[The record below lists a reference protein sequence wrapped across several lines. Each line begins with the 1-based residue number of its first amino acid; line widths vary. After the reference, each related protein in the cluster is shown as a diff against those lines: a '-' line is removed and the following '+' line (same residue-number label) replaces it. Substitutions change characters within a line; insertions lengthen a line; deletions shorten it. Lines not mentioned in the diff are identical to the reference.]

1 MNYNDYDDY
10 EVLYDFDEAEVKS
23 DSYSEPLSIP
33 DAFLACRRQLHVANI
48 GYIAELAHTTKE
60 EVALALQGTALFQ
73 NPEFFMR
80 NAIEWNIDDGWEF
93 REQYLSGF
101 LPLKLRT
108 AKIVNRRMSGKFDK
122 EVRALEKLTDD
133 SGMIQTM
140 PVFSLG
146 SPFVPE
152 DIYAVFIQTLLRL
165 RDKPRVVY
173 NPLKARFHIGITNQ
187 DDLRQAKSNPLYNT
201 TRMNAIE
208 IITKTMNAATVK
220 VYDERTDYYGKV
232 VRIFN
237 KAETYRAQEIQK
249 KLIEVFKSYINSST
263 SRRKRVKDAYAKT
276 FIGFHHIS
284 FDGSYLTFPDL
295 NPQIHLFDHQ
305 KNAIAQALESEHNVL
320 FAHRVGAGKTYVIII
335 TAHELYRTGLS
346 KKNLVV
352 VPNQI
357 LQDFEQAHKLLYP
370 DDKILVVTPKM
381 FTPSHRAEIL
391 EDIRDGDYTA
401 VYMAYSSFKMVPMSK
416 QYKLSQMSKEIGEI
430 RATAASA
437 PNAYERHS
445 LESMADK
452 KAEKMREFAQEYSDP
467 KWLCFDR
474 LGVDTLFVDEAHNFK
489 NISINSRSDG
499 IVGFRSKGS
508 KTSDEMLQKVHFVNR
523 SVFST
528 GTPLTNSI
536 ADLYTLMTYLQ
547 PEQLKFRNIESF
559 DMWINTFG
567 ERESDFE
574 LDVGHKLRPITRFS
588 TFHNLTELM
597 DMFSLVCNFH
607 YEDGGE
613 EIPKAN
619 YSNVTLQK
627 TDEQEEYI
635 KDLGERTELIRQH
648 LVSRKEDNLLKI
660 TTDGRKCALDLC
672 LTDPYQSGG
681 GKIEACAEEIWQLY
695 RHYDG
700 KSQVVFSDIGT
711 PKEGFNVYD
720 ELKENLAELG
730 VPRDE
735 IAFIHEAKTERQRA
749 RLFQAVND
757 GRIRV
762 IIGSTEKLGVGVNIQ
777 KNLIAMHHLSIP
789 WRPSD
794 IEQREGRILR
804 RGNSCEKVFIYRYIT
819 EGTFDGYSWQLLEN
833 KQKFIAGFLS
843 GTSAVN
849 SVRDIS
855 DTVLTYAEV
864 KALAIG
870 NKLIKKRVDTAN
882 RLEHMRITSRQRERQ
897 LAELKQM
904 VDAFPDK
911 IRHQKEH
918 VDQIRLNYTYYT
930 HHRTKVSRE
939 ERQAFGEELI
949 EALKQKSS
957 EPRIFDTYNGFTVEL
972 PADMPQERPYI
983 YLVGLMGERFYVEI
997 DPQKPMGCSQRLD
1010 FTLDRLDER
1019 AEQQNAVLSQ
1029 YRRQLKDARADIAAG
1044 NPYIEQIEALEQELE
1059 RIDKELN
1066 ESEAA

>member
-1 MNYNDYDDY
+1 MNHTDYDNY
-10 EVLYDFDEAEVKS
+10 EVLYDFDESEIES
-23 DSYSEPLSIP
+23 DLCSEPLSIP

-101 LPLKLRT
+101 LPFKLRT
-108 AKIVNRRMSGKFDK
+108 AKIVNRRMNGKFDK

-146 SPFVPE
+146 APFIPE
-152 DIYAVFIQTLLRL
+152 EIYAVFIQTLLRL

-220 VYDERTDYYGKV
+220 VYDDRTDYYGKV
-232 VRIFN
+232 IRIFN
-237 KAETYRAQEIQK
+237 KTETYRAQEIQK

-276 FIGFHHIS
+276 FIGFHHTS
-284 FDGSYLTFPDL
+284 FDGSYLIFPDL
-295 NPQIHLFDHQ
+295 NPHIPLFNHQ

-381 FTPSHRAEIL
+381 FTPSHRSEIL

-416 QYKLSQMSKEIGEI
+416 QYKLGQMSKEIGEI
-430 RATAASA
+430 RAAAASA

-467 KWLCFDR
+467 QWLCFDR
-474 LGVDTLFVDEAHNFK
+474 LGVETLFVDEAHNFK

-499 IVGFRSKGS
+499 IVGMRNKGS
-508 KTSDEMLQKVHFVNR
+508 KTADEMLQKVHFVNR
-523 SVFST
+523 AVFST

-588 TFHNLTELM
+588 TFHNLE
-597 DMFSLVCNFH
+597 
-607 YEDGGE
+607 
-613 EIPKAN
+613 
-619 YSNVTLQK
+619 
-627 TDEQEEYI
+627 
-635 KDLGERTELIRQH
+635 H
-648 LVSRKEDNLLKI
+648 L
-660 TTDGRKCALDLC
+660 
-672 LTDPYQSGG
+672 
-681 GKIEACAEEIWQLY
+681 
-695 RHYDG
+695 
-700 KSQVVFSDIGT
+700 
-711 PKEGFNVYD
+711 
-720 ELKENLAELG
+720 
-730 VPRDE
+730 
-735 IAFIHEAKTERQRA
+735 
-749 RLFQAVND
+749 
-757 GRIRV
+757 RI
-762 IIGSTEKLGVGVNIQ
+762 S
-777 KNLIAMHHLSIP
+777 
-789 WRPSD
+789 
-794 IEQREGRILR
+794 
-804 RGNSCEKVFIYRYIT
+804 
-819 EGTFDGYSWQLLEN
+819 
-833 KQKFIAGFLS
+833 
-843 GTSAVN
+843 
-849 SVRDIS
+849 
-855 DTVLTYAEV
+855 
-864 KALAIG
+864 
-870 NKLIKKRVDTAN
+870 
-882 RLEHMRITSRQRERQ
+882 SRQRERQ
-897 LAELKQM
+897 LAELNQM

-911 IRHQKEH
+911 IRRQKEH
-918 VDQIRLNYTYYT
+918 VDHIRNDYKYYTQIRA
-930 HHRTKVSRE
+930 KISRE

-957 EPRIFDTYNGFTVEL
+957 EPRNFDTYNGFTVEL
-972 PADMPQERPYI
+972 PADMPPERPYI
-983 YLVGLMGERFYVEI
+983 YLVGAEGERYYVEI
-997 DPQKPMGCSQRLD
+997 DPRKPMGCSQRIDL
-1010 FTLDRLDER
+1010 TLDRLDEC

-1044 NPYIEQIEALEQELE
+1044 NKFIEQIEAFEQELE

>member
-1 MNYNDYDDY
+1 MNHTDYDNY
-10 EVLYDFDEAEVKS
+10 EVLYDFDESEIES
-23 DSYSEPLSIP
+23 DLCSEPLSIP

-101 LPLKLRT
+101 LPFKLRT
-108 AKIVNRRMSGKFDK
+108 AKIVNRRMNGKFDK

-146 SPFVPE
+146 APFIPE
-152 DIYAVFIQTLLRL
+152 EIYAVFIQTLLRL

-220 VYDERTDYYGKV
+220 VYDDRTDYYGKV
-232 VRIFN
+232 IRIFN
-237 KAETYRAQEIQK
+237 KTETYRAQEIQK

-276 FIGFHHIS
+276 FIGFHHTS
-284 FDGSYLTFPDL
+284 FDGSYLIFPDL
-295 NPQIHLFDHQ
+295 NPHIHLFNHQ

-381 FTPSHRAEIL
+381 FTPSHRSEIL

-416 QYKLSQMSKEIGEI
+416 QYKLGQMSKEIGEI
-430 RATAASA
+430 RAAAASA

-467 KWLCFDR
+467 QWLCFDR
-474 LGVDTLFVDEAHNFK
+474 LGVETLFVDEAHNFK

-499 IVGFRSKGS
+499 IVGMRYKGS
-508 KTSDEMLQKVHFVNR
+508 KTADEMLQKVHFVNR
-523 SVFST
+523 AVFST

-597 DMFSLVCNFH
+597 DMFSLVCHFH

-613 EIPKAN
+613 EIPEAV
-619 YSNVTLQK
+619 YSNITLQK
-627 TDEQEEYI
+627 TDEQDEYI
-635 KDLGERTELIRQH
+635 KNLGERTELIRQH

-660 TTDGRKCALDLC
+660 TTDGRKCALDMR
-672 LTDPYQSGG
+672 LTDPLQSGG
-681 GKIEACAEEIWQLY
+681 GKIEACAEKIWQLY
-695 RHYDG
+695 RRYYG
-700 KSQVVFSDIGT
+700 KAQVVFSDIGT

-720 ELKENLAELG
+720 ELKEILVEMG
-730 VPRDE
+730 IPRDE

-749 RLFQAVND
+749 RLFQAVNE

-777 KNLIAMHHLSIP
+777 QNLIALHHLSIP

-794 IEQREGRILR
+794 VEQREGRILR
-804 RGNSCEKVFIYRYIT
+804 RGNSCEKVFIFRYIT

-882 RLEHMRITSRQRERQ
+882 KLEHLRISSRQRERQ
-897 LAELKQM
+897 IAELNQM

-911 IRHQKEH
+911 IRRQKEH
-918 VDQIRLNYTYYT
+918 VDHIRNDYKYYTQIRA
-930 HHRTKVSRE
+930 KISRE

-957 EPRIFDTYNGFTVEL
+957 EPRNFDTYNGFTVEL
-972 PADMPQERPYI
+972 PADMPPERPYI
-983 YLVGLMGERFYVEI
+983 YLVGAEGERYYVEI
-997 DPQKPMGCSQRLD
+997 DPRKPMGCSQRIDL
-1010 FTLDRLDER
+1010 TLDRLDEC

-1044 NPYIEQIEALEQELE
+1044 NKFIEQIEAFEQELE